1 MLLVSS
7 WVRACSI
14 ELTLFTI
21 VVSNYRLVSTDDR
34 IPFFYGKTTFCYI
47 HTISFLIQKQYIF
60 DFYILDIVTI
70 AKINLRV
77 QVFLWH
83 SYLTAKH
90 VWLFCVSWGTID
102 FFVIGVVIYI
112 LNSFHSGFP
121 FSVSAAILIIFRIFG
136 NSCFGEARC
145 YLFWALIFIKVLS
158 IFPQALCMLDKQS
171 ATALGS

>member
-1 MLLVSS
+1 MLGIFYLYIKYVCCSRLYCWVLEEQSQFLLSTVVCTSFPTSFCLLTSPMFLASS

-70 AKINLRV
+70 AKINLRLW
-77 QVFLWH
+77 VFLWH
-83 SYLTAKH
+83 SNLTAEH

-102 FFVIGVVIYI
+102 
-112 LNSFHSGFP
+112 
-121 FSVSAAILIIFRIFG
+121 
-136 NSCFGEARC
+136 CF
-145 YLFWALIFIKVLS
+145 L
-158 IFPQALCMLDKQS
+158 
-171 ATALGS
+171 

>member
-1 MLLVSS
+1 MLGIFYLYIKYVCCYRLYYWVLEEQSQFLLSTVVCTSFPTSFCLLTSPMFLASS

-14 ELTLFTI
+14 DLTLFTV

-70 AKINLRV
+70 AKINLRL

-83 SYLTAKH
+83 SNLTAEH

-102 FFVIGVVIYI
+102 
-112 LNSFHSGFP
+112 
-121 FSVSAAILIIFRIFG
+121 
-136 NSCFGEARC
+136 CF
-145 YLFWALIFIKVLS
+145 L
-158 IFPQALCMLDKQS
+158 
-171 ATALGS
+171 